1 MSRPIKLS
9 IEQAE
14 AFKREFADIL
24 AAGTFPEGEIKFSKK
39 FETCKNKAT
48 LYFKEK
54 AWQKMTC
61 LVDEIDK
68 EVAWHGIAKRYDN
81 DGENAAYI
89 IEDILVYPQK
99 VTGATVTTDQVEYQ
113 TWLMDRDDDEF
124 NNIRMQGHSHVNM
137 STSPSTVDLTLYD
150 QIISQL
156 TDDMFYIFLI
166 INKRNEKTIKI
177 YDFRDNIAYETADV
191 ETKVLMAPDG
201 VMKFVEDAKKLV
213 VEEKP
218 VAQSYYSPYPHYYS
232 GYTGKAG
239 EVTTSS
245 AVTSSTTNVST
256 AAKSTGTSPTSTV
269 KCQSKTKEEKEMFTG
284 RRGCNIYDDDDEF
297 YDQMYNARFARKA

>member
-48 LYFKEK
+48 LYFREK

-218 VAQSYYSPYPHYYS
+218 VVQSYYPPYYS
-232 GYTGKAG
+232 
-239 EVTTSS
+239 
-245 AVTSSTTNVST
+245 VST
-256 AAKSTGTSPTSTV
+256 AAKSTGTSPAPSV
-269 KCQSKTKEEKEMFTG
+269 KSQSKTKEEKEIPTG
-284 RRGCNIYDDDDEF
+284 RRGYNIYDDDDDF

>member
-24 AAGTFPEGEIKFSKK
+24 SAGTFPEGEIKFSKK

-48 LYFKEK
+48 LYFREK

-68 EVAWHGIAKRYDN
+68 EVAWHGIAKRYNN

-177 YDFRDNIAYETADV
+177 YDFRDNIAYETADI

-218 VAQSYYSPYPHYYS
+218 VVQSYYPPYYN
-232 GYTGKAG
+232 GYTGKAS
-239 EVTTSS
+239 VATTSS
-245 AVTSSTTNVST
+245 VSTSSTTSVST
-256 AAKSTGTSPTSTV
+256 TAKSTGTSTTSAA
-269 KCQSKTKEEKEMFTG
+269 KSQSKTKEKKEMPTG
-284 RRGCNIYDDDDEF
+284 RRGYNIYDDDDDF